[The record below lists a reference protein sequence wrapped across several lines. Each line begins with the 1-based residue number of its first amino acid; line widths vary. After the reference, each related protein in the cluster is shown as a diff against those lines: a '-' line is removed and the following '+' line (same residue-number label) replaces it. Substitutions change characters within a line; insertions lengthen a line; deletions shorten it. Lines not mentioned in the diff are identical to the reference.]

1 MSKIK
6 ELLNDKNNILVFD
19 VDGVLATMEWGEHNH
34 YELDDTAWTKLCEE
48 GKNCYTEDCVCK
60 KMQSF
65 LNDKNMEKIYVITKV
80 GNNNEGNFKKEF
92 VNKYYSIPQEHVY
105 YVEKDTDKKTK
116 LFEIKQKNK
125 ELEDYKIVMVE
136 DSVNVLNDI
145 MDNTNFSTVHISS
158 FLDI

>member
-6 ELLNDKNNILVFD
+6 ELIKDRNNILVFD

-34 YELDDTAWTKLCEE
+34 YELDDNDWTKLCEE
-48 GKNCYTEDCVCK
+48 GKNCYTENCVSK
-60 KMQSF
+60 KMQNF
-65 LNDKNMEKIYVITKV
+65 FKDKNMKNVYVITKI
-80 GNNNEGNFKKEF
+80 GNNNEGEFKKEF
-92 VNKYYSIPQEHVY
+92 VNKYYSIPQENVY
-105 YVEKDTDKKTK
+105 YVEKDTDKKAK

-125 ELEDYKIVMVE
+125 EFEDYRIIMVE